1 MIQMDNNKK
10 IKENKYKILRMSLL
24 LGHDT
29 NREET
34 INNFEESARE
44 IDAMNNE
51 TYLEELENKF
61 YETKTLEEE
70 QKKLTDL
77 VDYIKG
83 RIYQRESLLG
93 DFINITG
100 KNLMGLGDIKYENQL
115 DEYEERLN
123 YINEYINNTKTIE
136 ENSKELE
143 KLDIILNSEE
153 KQKERN
159 ESKNEELERALLD
172 KFERVAKNKINIDEL
187 TEDNLDSELE
197 EVKSHADESKKSLD
211 IFKKSFE
218 TLKNAGISYEEESEY
233 KSYVNSARDIYY
245 DYKETE
251 YLLELYRLLL
261 TNETEYINIYNKREY
276 INSILNDRLE
286 TRKELEITSE
296 DKLNDIYKILDNQN
310 EIVLSQKEN
319 IDNIEVLKAQIANLK
334 ENTKELKEDN
344 EKVEILTILKEYN
357 MVDTYEEE
365 TAPEIKFDIP
375 EIDNEPEILSS
386 NEEIKDINSI
396 ESEELITNDSPKEPE
411 IELPEEEG
419 EEEASEPVVEND
431 FELPKD
437 LDLNLELPNLEQE
450 QKTEEEPA
458 KVEEET
464 TPVEEEVKPVVE
476 ESAIEEQ
483 QPEEEKVEEPTEIE
497 VETPKVEGNDL
508 ELELPDLEPEQKTEE
523 EPTKVE
529 EETTPVEKEEEKVEE
544 PQEEKVEKP
553 AIASVNSDNLVMNI
567 HDPAGL
573 NVDECLEKANKVMK
587 KVGEMLKI
595 TTPEEP
601 KPQEPEKPAV
611 EPPKVE
617 PQPEQAPVE
626 QQQAED
632 NKPTEEI
639 ANPFVEQAN
648 NVAESAPTDNNPFVN
663 TEQET
668 KQEEAPNPFLNTE
681 PQPDNNEES
690 NVKNVLPSA
699 DDFWNNPQNNN
710 SEGVISPDLDVSN
723 DDFFANSMNDF
734 EFPNL
739 DEFK

>member
-1 MIQMDNNKK
+1 MIQMDNNSKK

-24 LGHDT
+24 LGHDN

-100 KNLMGLGDIKYENQL
+100 RNLMGLGDIKYESHL

-136 ENSKELE
+136 ENTKEIE
-143 KLDIILNSEE
+143 KLDNILVSEE

-159 ESKNEELERALLD
+159 ESKNAELEKVLLE
-172 KFERVAKNKINIDEL
+172 KFERVAKNKINIDEIIK
-187 TEDNLDSELE
+187 DNLDNELD
-197 EVKSHADESKKSLD
+197 EVKAHAEESKKSLD

-233 KSYVNSARDIYY
+233 KSYVNGARDIYY

-286 TRKELEITSE
+286 TRRELEITSE
-296 DKLNDIYKILDNQN
+296 DNLNDIYKILDTQN
-310 EIVLSQKEN
+310 EIVVSQKEN
-319 IDNIEVLKAQIANLK
+319 IDNIEVLKAQIVNLK
-334 ENTKELKEDN
+334 EKTKELKEDN

-357 MVDTYEEE
+357 MIDTYENEI
-365 TAPEIKFDIP
+365 TPEIKFDIP
-375 EIDNEPEILSS
+375 EIDNESNILSS
-386 NEEIKDINSI
+386 NEEINDINNI
-396 ESEELITNDSPKEPE
+396 ETEELINNDLPKESD
-411 IELPEEEG
+411 IELKEETSVNIEEPE
-419 EEEASEPVVEND
+419 V
-431 FELPKD
+431 ELPTD
-437 LDLNLELPNLEQE
+437 LELNLELPEEQE
-450 QKTEEEPA
+450 ESKKEEIAP
-458 KVEEET
+458 KEET
-464 TPVEEEVKPVVE
+464 TP
-476 ESAIEEQ
+476 IEKQ
-483 QPEEEKVEEPTEIE
+483 VEEPTEISAE
-497 VETPKVEGNDL
+497 TPQIEDNNLDLELPELDSKPAEEFTPVEETKPEPEIIPEKPVSVEETKPVETPIEI
-508 ELELPDLEPEQKTEE
+508 PTEE
-523 EPTKVE
+523 VTVK
-529 EETTPVEKEEEKVEE
+529 
-544 PQEEKVEKP
+544 
-553 AIASVNSDNLVMNI
+553 DNLVINS

-573 NVDECLEKANKVMK
+573 NVEECLEKANKVMR
-587 KVGEMLKI
+587 KVGEMLNIKI
-595 TTPEEP
+595 KEEL
-601 KPQEPEKPAV
+601 KPAEPV
-611 EPPKVE
+611 TTVSEPPKVE
-617 PQPEQAPVE
+617 PQPE
-626 QQQAED
+626 
-632 NKPTEEI
+632 EI
-639 ANPFVEQAN
+639 ANPFVEQPN
-648 NVAESAPTDNNPFVN
+648 NAEKATETTDNNPFVN
-663 TEQET
+663 SEPEE
-668 KQEEAPNPFLNTE
+668 KQEEQNPFLSTE
-681 PQPDNNEES
+681 PQSENKVES
-690 NVKNVLPSA
+690 NVKNVLPPA
-699 DDFWNNPQNNN
+699 DDFWNNTQNNN